1 MRLGEIPTD
10 AVVGRL
16 GVFQHF
22 SHTLMIYNII
32 AFFITTPPCLTMV
45 SSFLHSFRFTSFW
58 LSELTLQSQFCTA
71 FIFSRH
77 AHKQD
82 PSLSE

>member
-32 AFFITTPPCLTMV
+32 AFFITTHNGVVFSSQLPFYVVLAFGAYTAISILYSVYIFPSCPQAGPELERV
-45 SSFLHSFRFTSFW
+45 S
-58 LSELTLQSQFCTA
+58 
-71 FIFSRH
+71 
-77 AHKQD
+77 
-82 PSLSE
+82 